1 MLEPAAGRLPP
12 ARVGSGRM
20 LGVLPG
26 CTVGSR
32 QAEHESHRES
42 MEEDD
47 MVMRVGNSL
56 GMEETNRW
64 GRKGCKPKGL

>member
-1 MLEPAAGRLPP
+1 M
-12 ARVGSGRM
+12 
-20 LGVLPG
+20 PG

-42 MEEDD
+42 IEEDD

-56 GMEETNRW
+56 VRRERRADEES
-64 GRKGCKPKGL
+64 KEGCRPEELIRRC